1 MVEVSTNEVY
11 GGEEKRKSL
20 NFKFIKFEMKDGL
33 ARVTL
38 NRPPHNVLNGE
49 MLDELAI
56 AFENLGSHPEIKVV
70 LITAAP
76 ESKAFCAGIE
86 IPEYTNQR
94 VFQMLDA
101 FSRFFIA
108 SIEVGKPIVIGVN
121 GKALGGGCELVAIG
135 DIVVATP
142 NAQFGQP
149 EIKVLGTFP
158 PFATSLFP
166 HLIGPKRAM
175 ELILTG
181 KIISAEEALQLRL
194 VSRVVPAEQ
203 LNAALEELVAQI
215 GANSAPVLAI
225 TKRAIYEG
233 MGMPLRD
240 SLKHVQNLFLNELYK
255 LEDAQEGIRALAEK
269 RKPEWKNK

>member
-1 MVEVSTNEVY
+1 MVEVSTDEIY
-11 GGEEKRKSL
+11 GGDEKRKTL
-20 NFKFIKFEMKDGL
+20 AFKFIQFELKEGQ

-38 NRPPHNVLNGE
+38 NRPPHNVMNGE

-56 AFENLGSHPEIKVV
+56 AFESLSNHPEIKLVV
-70 LITAAP
+70 MKAAP
-76 ESKAFCAGIE
+76 GSKSFCGGIE
-86 IPEYTNQR
+86 IPEYTNER

-101 FSRFFIA
+101 FARFFIA

-121 GKALGGGCELVAIG
+121 GAALGGGCELVAIG
-135 DIVVATP
+135 DIVIASP
-142 NAQFGQP
+142 EAKFGQP
-149 EIKVLGTFP
+149 EIKILGTFP

-181 KIISAEEALQLRL
+181 KVIGAEEALQLRL
-194 VSRVVPAEQ
+194 VSRVVPAEK
-203 LNAALEELVAQI
+203 LDAELDELAGEI
-215 GANSAPVLAI
+215 ASHSAPVLAL

-233 MGMPLRD
+233 MGMSLRE
-240 SLKHVQNLFLNELYK
+240 SLKHVQDLFLNELYR
-255 LEDAQEGIRALAEK
+255 LDDAQEGIRALAEK